1 MKLITIINAVPA
13 LQRLCAERIDVQTA
27 FQIHKRLPEL
37 DKYINLFN
45 AEREKCLR
53 DYSGEEKE
61 QKLRELLDFESEYD
75 KDPIPLKVREGFS
88 LSVNDIDAL
97 TEFIKFEED

>member
-13 LQRLCAERIDVQTA
+13 LQRLCAERIDIQTA

-45 AEREKCLR
+45 AEREKCLAIS
-53 DYSGEEKE
+53 DTEEREK
-61 QKLRELLDFESEYD
+61 KLRELLDFETEYGLA
-75 KDPIPLKVREGFS
+75 PIPLKVCGGFS
-88 LSVNDIDAL
+88 LSVNDIAAL
-97 TEFIKFEED
+97 GEFIKFEEE

>member
-13 LQRLCAERIDVQTA
+13 LQRLCAERIDIQTA

-45 AEREKCLR
+45 SEREKCIR
-53 DYSGEEKE
+53 DFKGEELE
-61 QKLRELLDFESEYD
+61 RKLRELLDFDTEYD
-75 KDPIPLKVREGFS
+75 KAPIPLKVREGFS
-88 LSVNDIDAL
+88 LSVNDIDSLAD
-97 TEFIKFEED
+97 FIKFEEE